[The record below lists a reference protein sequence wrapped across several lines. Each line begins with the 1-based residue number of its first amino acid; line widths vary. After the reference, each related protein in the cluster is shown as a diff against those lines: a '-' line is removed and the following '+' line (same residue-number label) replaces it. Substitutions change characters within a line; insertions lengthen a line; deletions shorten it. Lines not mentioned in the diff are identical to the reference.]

1 MKTVLF
7 SLVSFVA
14 VSATF
19 CGLWLMSNPDS
30 GFMNLPY
37 GLLEGTPFTSFLVPG
52 ILLTVLVGG
61 INFLAAL
68 SNLQQ
73 YSNRY
78 NWSVCGGVL
87 TASWVILEMAL
98 NRTTYWLQW
107 VYLVTGLLIILVAY
121 QLKGKWAL

>member
-14 VSATF
+14 VSATLS
-19 CGLWLMSNPDS
+19 GLWLMSNPDS
-30 GFMNLPY
+30 GFMKLPY

-52 ILLTVLVGG
+52 ILLTILVGG

-107 VYLVTGLLIILVAY
+107 VYLVIGLLIILVAY
-121 QLKGKWAL
+121 RLKGKWAF

>member
-68 SNLQQ
+68 SNLQE
-73 YSNRY
+73 YTNRY

-107 VYLVTGLLIILVAY
+107 VYLVIGLLIILVAY
-121 QLKGKWAL
+121 RLKDKWAF